1 MMSRMQTRSHRLLP
15 VLAACAALLV
25 AGCGEREEESEAP
38 AQEATPTATAASAEI
53 STDLETKPEI
63 PAPQGEPPAELQVE
77 DVVEGDGKAAKAGD
91 QISVQYVGAS
101 WSTGQEFDS
110 SWDRGAEPFVFQLG
124 AGNVIGG
131 WDQGL
136 EGMKVGGRRKLV
148 IPPDLGY
155 GPQGSPPAIAP
166 NETLIFVVDLLEVG

>member
-1 MMSRMQTRSHRLLP
+1 MKTRSLTI
-15 VLAACAALLV
+15 LAACAALLL

-38 AQEATPTATAASAEI
+38 AQEATPTATAEAAI
-53 STDLETKPEI
+53 SEDLTTKPAI
-63 PAPQGEPPAELQVE
+63 PAPQGSPPAQLEVE
-77 DVVEGDGKAAKAGD
+77 DVVEGDGKRAKAGD

-124 AGNVIGG
+124 SGNVIPG

-136 EGMKVGGRRKLV
+136 EGMRVGGRRKLT

-155 GPQGSPPAIAP
+155 GAQGSPPAIAP
-166 NETLIFVVDLLEVG
+166 NETLVFVVDLLEIG